1 MADRR
6 LRPSSVFPHHRCEG
20 VAEQQRG
27 HAGNIHMLRMGLAPL
42 GYMLLFQATKSPTQ
56 MTAVLQVWRSP
67 QRRDEDDNEDEEVDN
82 EDEDDDDED
91 DRPRH
96 AALKVLLTT
105 TLEY

>member
-1 MADRR
+1 
-6 LRPSSVFPHHRCEG
+6 
-20 VAEQQRG
+20 
-27 HAGNIHMLRMGLAPL
+27 
-42 GYMLLFQATKSPTQ
+42 

-96 AALKVLLTT
+96 AALEVLLTT